1 MMLDNYVVMLIIL
14 IIHLHEFI
22 YLLLHDMMMQFI
34 NDDSLLYQDVY

>member
-1 MMLDNYVVMLIIL
+1 MVDNYVVMLIIL

-22 YLLLHDMMMQFI
+22 YLLLHDMMMQSI